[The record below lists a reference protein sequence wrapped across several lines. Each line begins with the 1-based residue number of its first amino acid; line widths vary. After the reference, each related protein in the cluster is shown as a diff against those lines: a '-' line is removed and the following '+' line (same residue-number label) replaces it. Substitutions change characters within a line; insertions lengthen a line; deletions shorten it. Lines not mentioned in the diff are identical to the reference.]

1 MKTEADSCSA
11 FPSQRKP
18 RMPSNHGEL
27 EAAREDSSLK
37 PQREQG
43 PADILTLG
51 FSSPEPWEN
60 KFLLFEANQSF
71 FFFFFYRSPR
81 KFRRS
86 FYKSYGN
93 RCVAFFF
100 LVFIYIDGPLSF
112 LYRYTSVISSGCVF
126 GLLAMTTTI
135 NKSCSGIGKLAREF
149 YNYLPIL
156 PETPGF
162 WPRHRGCRGL
172 R

>member
-11 FPSQRKP
+11 APSQRKP

-27 EAAREDSSLK
+27 ETAREDSSLK

-71 FFFFFYRSPR
+71 FFFYTVAP
-81 KFRRS
+81 
-86 FYKSYGN
+86 GN
-93 RCVAFFF
+93 SDAVSTRAMATDA
-100 LVFIYIDGPLSF
+100 LHSSF
-112 LYRYTSVISSGCVF
+112 LSLFT
-126 GLLAMTTTI
+126 
-135 NKSCSGIGKLAREF
+135 
-149 YNYLPIL
+149 
-156 PETPGF
+156 
-162 WPRHRGCRGL
+162 
-172 R
+172 